1 MSIKV
6 LLVEDDAT
14 IAEPMAYGL
23 HAEGFTLITA
33 ANLHEAFLHSDYDIV
48 LLDLNLPDGDG
59 LKLCDYL
66 RNVKKVTVPILIISA
81 RSSEEDK
88 VIGLERGAD
97 DYLIKPFGFRELSA
111 RIRALI
117 RRSKQDGIY
126 SSKSTAANGS
136 ADDNGHPQLGYGRN
150 GLLPPV
156 QILGESKNIEIDRRA
171 QKVKVDGVEVQLT
184 PTEFSILALI
194 AEDPGALCSRHMIL
208 TEIWGPNW
216 YGATKMIDVHLASL
230 RKKISVPA
238 LIETV
243 RGVGFRIA
251 LPDDSLLTDPP
262 VSDISVG

>member
-1 MSIKV
+1 MSTKV

-23 HAEGFTLITA
+23 SAEGFAVMTA
-33 ANLHEAFLHSDYDIV
+33 ANLHEAFLHDNYDIV

-66 RNVKKVTVPILIISA
+66 RNVKKIAVPILIISA

-117 RRSKQDGIY
+117 RRSKQDGAYY
-126 SSKSTAANGS
+126 SQRKATNGN
-136 ADDNGHPQLGYGRN
+136 ADDNNYSQLGYGKN
-150 GLLPPV
+150 GLLPPI
-156 QILGESKNIEIDRRA
+156 QILGNSKRVEIDRRA
-171 QKVKVDGVEVQLT
+171 QKVKVDGTEVQLT

-251 LPDDSLLTDPP
+251 LPDAHQMSDPSA
-262 VSDISVG
+262 SDI